1 MDNITTLEKVSDRV
15 NEMSQNC
22 FDKNVTVTDISF
34 DNLEIVGIGE
44 TETHRLREIAQR
56 SI

>member
-22 FDKNVTVTDISF
+22 FDANVNVADISPS
-34 DNLEIVGIGE
+34 
-44 TETHRLREIAQR
+44 HHK
-56 SI
+56 